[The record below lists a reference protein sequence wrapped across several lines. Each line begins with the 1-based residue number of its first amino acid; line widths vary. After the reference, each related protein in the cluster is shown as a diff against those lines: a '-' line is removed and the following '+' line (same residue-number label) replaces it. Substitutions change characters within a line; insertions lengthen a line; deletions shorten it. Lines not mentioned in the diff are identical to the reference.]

1 VRDTVGVESH
11 QVRVDQDLRAH
22 FRVSASQPEPLEG
35 GAGSGDTEG
44 ALVKLDAAIGLYQSH
59 GMGERWVQRIQA
71 DKLRAQ
77 DSGAKAEAE
86 PAASRAR
93 EIGDRHESDRPENS
107 TAEAVF
113 HKMGEYWTLCWAGT
127 KFRLKNRNGLRIIA
141 CLLRH
146 PGQQFRAQDLMS
158 ISRGGSLVNR
168 NGDNEPAHAL
178 TIARDLGDAG
188 PALDETA
195 TAQYKRRLE
204 DLREALTAAEQD
216 NDTGGVTKI
225 RHEVEFLEDQIAGS
239 VGLRGRDRKSAS
251 HADRARLAVT
261 KSIKSALNLIRVT
274 DAELGR
280 HLALSIKTGHLC
292 AYFPVSPV
300 NWRL

>member
-1 VRDTVGVESH
+1 M
-11 QVRVDQDLRAH
+11 
-22 FRVSASQPEPLEG
+22 
-35 GAGSGDTEG
+35 
-44 ALVKLDAAIGLYQSH
+44 KLDAAIGLYRSH

-86 PAASRAR
+86 LAASRAR
-93 EIGDRHESDRPENS
+93 QTGDRHESELPES
-107 TAEAVF
+107 ATAEAVF
-113 HKMGEYWTLCWAGT
+113 QKAGDYWTLSWAGT

-168 NGDNEPAHAL
+168 NGDNEPAHEL

-195 TAQYKRRLE
+195 RAQYRRRLE
-204 DLREALTAAEQD
+204 DLREVLTAAEQD

-225 RHEVEFLEDQIAGS
+225 RHEVE
-239 VGLRGRDRKSAS
+239 
-251 HADRARLAVT
+251 
-261 KSIKSALNLIRVT
+261 
-274 DAELGR
+274 
-280 HLALSIKTGHLC
+280 
-292 AYFPVSPV
+292 VS
-300 NWRL
+300 

>member
-1 VRDTVGVESH
+1 MRDTVGVESH

-113 HKMGEYWTLCWAGT
+113 HKMGDYWTLCWAGT

-158 ISRGGSLVNR
+158 ISRGGS
-168 NGDNEPAHAL
+168 G
-178 TIARDLGDAG
+178 
-188 PALDETA
+188 
-195 TAQYKRRLE
+195 
-204 DLREALTAAEQD
+204 
-216 NDTGGVTKI
+216 
-225 RHEVEFLEDQIAGS
+225 
-239 VGLRGRDRKSAS
+239 
-251 HADRARLAVT
+251 
-261 KSIKSALNLIRVT
+261 
-274 DAELGR
+274 
-280 HLALSIKTGHLC
+280 
-292 AYFPVSPV
+292 
-300 NWRL
+300 